1 MGKQDCYCL
10 LLRNIN
16 GSLLGGSLLIAVVR
30 CTQGICVNDNKLEEH
45 KQQVKLKKAPGLRS
59 SSSPVEVVV
68 DALGADATHMY
79 TGSPKLFFFSDAS
92 KSP

>member
-1 MGKQDCYCL
+1 
-10 LLRNIN
+10 
-16 GSLLGGSLLIAVVR
+16 
-30 CTQGICVNDNKLEEH
+30 
-45 KQQVKLKKAPGLRS
+45 
-59 SSSPVEVVV
+59 VEVVV